1 MDPMMDENFRIRRHA
16 GALFVPGGAMTVAT
30 LMALALAATALLVPI
45 AWLERIGAQIGLST
59 WMPDAVPPFDFT
71 ERLLFAIPLGLLG
84 ALLGAALARAFR
96 VADDGEGW
104 ARLLERLRGISATAD
119 EVDAPRLNPL
129 DRHPD
134 APARRP
140 LSPLRDLVPSRDADA
155 FDADELL
162 LDTPAPIGEPQA
174 EPIAPVMATNETWF
188 DGSDEA
194 PVVETPD
201 SAPAMDLTP
210 PTLTPEPLAAEPV
223 TPEPVAAAPEA
234 VVEAPRRAP
243 RPPIDLS
250 VERLDSLV
258 ARLEAGAAR
267 REAALAGASH
277 PLPPADDAEPAD
289 AEEAALLNDPAL
301 AAALRT
307 LRRMN
312 AAA

>member
-1 MDPMMDENFRIRRHA
+1 
-16 GALFVPGGAMTVAT
+16 
-30 LMALALAATALLVPI
+30 
-45 AWLERIGAQIGLST
+45 
-59 WMPDAVPPFDFT
+59 
-71 ERLLFAIPLGLLG
+71 
-84 ALLGAALARAFR
+84 
-96 VADDGEGW
+96 
-104 ARLLERLRGISATAD
+104 
-119 EVDAPRLNPL
+119 
-129 DRHPD
+129 
-134 APARRP
+134 
-140 LSPLRDLVPSRDADA
+140 
-155 FDADELL
+155 
-162 LDTPAPIGEPQA
+162 
-174 EPIAPVMATNETWF
+174 MATNETWF

-234 VVEAPRRAP
+234 VVDAPRRAP

-267 REAALAGASH
+267 REAALAGTAEPAPS
-277 PLPPADDAEPAD
+277 ADDEPAD